1 MKQIYK
7 MDAENQIKSL
17 ERQIA
22 IKKIARQYNVTDH
35 YVRSIIRGDRNPN
48 KKSGIL
54 VAKALH
60 EKNIL

>member
-1 MKQIYK
+1 
-7 MDAENQIKSL
+7 MDVENQIKSL

-54 VAKALH
+54 VAKALRE
-60 EKNIL
+60 EKIM